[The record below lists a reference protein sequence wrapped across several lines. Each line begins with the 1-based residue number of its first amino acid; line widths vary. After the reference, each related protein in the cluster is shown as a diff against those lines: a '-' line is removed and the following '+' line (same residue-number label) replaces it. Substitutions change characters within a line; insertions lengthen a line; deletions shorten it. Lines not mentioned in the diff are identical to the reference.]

1 MNAKPLPPNKT
12 KERLEALVR
21 NHKDVEVYEAKKLSA
36 SDLRDALKEDHVW
49 VVVGKS
55 RWGK

>member
-1 MNAKPLPPNKT
+1 MNAKPISPNKT

-21 NHKDVEVYEAKKLSA
+21 NHKEVEVYEAKSLSPP
-36 SDLRDALKEDHVW
+36 DLRNALKENYVW

-55 RWGK
+55 RWD